1 MEQNLEKTLKMNVKL
16 SYINSVK
23 AISKFYR
30 SSTNFFLYTKRL
42 KLYRL
47 EGGWRQQTIYADVL

>member
-1 MEQNLEKTLKMNVKL
+1 MEQNLEKALRMNVKL
-16 SYINSVK
+16 DYISSVK

-30 SSTNFFLYTKRL
+30 SSTDFFLYTKRL

-47 EGGWRQQTIYADVL
+47 EGG